1 MIAAWMLFTVVVSGA
16 IALAALG
23 AERLFRHAG
32 VPLRFAW
39 SAGLVA
45 AVLLPAVRLSGL
57 LPERSVAAPDASAP
71 SGVFVLEGLSVTV
84 PQGSATLLVDQWALT
99 GWGILSCGLLALT
112 VGALLSLRARA
123 RAWQATTVLGGPA
136 WISEDTGPAVTGVL
150 TPRIVLPRWALDAP
164 DLPLMV
170 AHEREH
176 VRAGDG
182 RLLAGA
188 WALLLLVPW
197 NAPLWWMVRRLR
209 AAIESDCDARVLAKG
224 DVRLR
229 DYCELLLRVGARRSP
244 GLLPAPALSEPASLL
259 ERRIDVLTARG
270 RLGRTLRLVVGAS
283 VAVALG
289 VACFTPQPEAG
300 GPLAPELPEAGVTA
314 ADVTA
319 GPTFT
324 PFTVRPD
331 LKNRQDVQAAL
342 VEEYPPLLRD
352 AGVQGTVNV
361 WFFIRD
367 DGVVGDVRVQ
377 ESSGHPALDEAAL
390 EVARVM
396 EFTPALNGDD
406 PVPVWVAF
414 PITFQ
419 TASSQASV
427 PVRPSLNG
435 GETGRLE
442 TPEGVAYT
450 PFTERPGLVDVE
462 ALQATLQ
469 AEYPPLLREAGI
481 TGTTLVWFHIDETGT
496 VTDARVGRS
505 SEHEALDEAALRVA
519 RAARFTPARNRGETV
534 AVWVAFPIRFEP
546 PTGG

>member
-23 AERLFRHAG
+23 AERLLRHAG

-57 LPERSVAAPDASAP
+57 LPDRSVAAPDASAP
-71 SGVFVLEGLSVTV
+71 SGVFVLDGLSVTV
-84 PQGSATLLVDQWALT
+84 PQGSATLLVDQWALA

-112 VGALLSLRARA
+112 LGALLALRARA
-123 RAWQATTVLGGPA
+123 RAWQATTLMGGPA

-164 DLPLMV
+164 DLPLMI

-182 RLLAGA
+182 RLLAAA

-197 NAPLWWMVRRLR
+197 NVPLWWMVRRLR
-209 AAIESDCDARVLAKG
+209 AAIESDCDARVLARG

-244 GLLPAPALSEPASLL
+244 GLLPTPALSEPTSLL

-270 RLGRTLRLVVGAS
+270 RLGRTLRLVVGTS

-300 GPLAPELPEAGVTA
+300 GPLAPELPEPPVTA
-314 ADVTA
+314 ADLMA

-342 VEEYPPLLRD
+342 VAEYPPLLRD

-367 DGVVGDVRVQ
+367 DGGVGDVRIQ

-390 EVARVM
+390 RVARAM
-396 EFTPALNGDD
+396 AFTPALNRGE

-414 PITFQ
+414 PITFRSGPEG
-419 TASSQASV
+419 SSPPA
-427 PVRPSLNG
+427 RPSLNR

-442 TPEGVAYT
+442 TPDGVVLT
-450 PFTERPGLVDVE
+450 PFTQPPRVLNAV
-462 ALQATLQ
+462 ALQTALQ

-481 TGTTLVWFHIDETGT
+481 TATTLVWFHIDGAGT
-496 VTDARVGRS
+496 VTDVRVARS
-505 SEHEALDEAALRVA
+505 SEHEALDQAALRVA
-519 RAARFTPARNRGETV
+519 RTARFAPARNRGETV